1 MGRESEEAS
10 SRILCHSSTVFFL
23 FLSLIHFVVVADAAA
38 AAVVAVVV
46 VVVIELIDV
55 SGMFH
60 DCLRPSISS
69 DLQRRLLRILQ
80 LVRVGAGFLEDPSLP
95 STVLSGRLLS
105 MPRDLRV
112 PGLNLTLRRSSAILG
127 DPG

>member
-23 FLSLIHFVVVADAAA
+23 FLSLIHFVVDAAAA